1 MEDAV
6 LRCDCCGSGEWREL
20 FTENGI
26 RLGQCP
32 QCDLLSIADI
42 PEMESRMTELEEGH
56 YAGTKKVLGA
66 GKQLEAERVL
76 EDQFRAYVELAQQHV
91 PTGSWLDIG
100 CGAGLLLTLA
110 QQAGYSGEGIELN
123 ADRRAAAAEVTGLPT
138 HGLPVEDVQFADNS
152 FDVISLINVFSHLTS
167 PAATFTELHRIL
179 KRGGV
184 LIMATGEMTAGIQK
198 SHMYNWNLGDHLYF
212 LGDRTMERYGA
223 KVGFDIAHHQRAW
236 FPDLL
241 YSRESL
247 KSKGRSGLR
256 NAVKTTILKTPGA
269 FPVFRSVMLRRD
281 ADSAAYASVFA
292 LRPTGPSGS
301 TRSGSDSGGQS

>member
-1 MEDAV
+1 MEAGAV
-6 LRCDCCGSGEWREL
+6 RCDCCGSGKWHEL

-32 QCDLLSIADI
+32 QCDLLSIADV
-42 PEMESRMTELEEGH
+42 PGLDRRMTELEEGH
-56 YAGTKKVLGA
+56 YAGTRKVLGA
-66 GKQLEAERVL
+66 GRQLEAERVL
-76 EDQFRAYVELAQQHV
+76 EDQFRGYVELAQKFV
-91 PTGSWLDIG
+91 PNGSWLDIG

-110 QQAGYSGEGIELN
+110 QQAGYTGEGIELN
-123 ADRRAAAAEVTGLPT
+123 ADRRAAAAEVTGLPM
-138 HGLPVEDVQFADNS
+138 HGLPVEDVHFIDNS

-167 PAATFTELHRIL
+167 PAATLAELRRIL
-179 KRGGV
+179 KPAGV
-184 LIMATGEMTAGIQK
+184 LVIATGEMTAGIQK

-212 LGDRTMERYGA
+212 LGDRTMERYGE
-223 KVGFDIAHHQRAW
+223 KVGFEVAHHERSW

-269 FPVFRSVMLRRD
+269 FPLFRSLMLRRD
-281 ADSAAYASVFA
+281 AGSAAHASVFA
-292 LRPTGPSGS
+292 LRPIGT
-301 TRSGSDSGGQS
+301 GGQP

>member
-1 MEDAV
+1 MARADR
-6 LRCDCCGSGEWREL
+6 RCDCCGSDEWREL

-32 QCDLLSIADI
+32 ECDLLSIADI
-42 PEMESRMTELEEGH
+42 PARERRMTELEEGH

-76 EDQFRAYVELAQQHV
+76 EDQFRAYVDLARQHV
-91 PTGSWLDIG
+91 PTGRWLDIG
-100 CGAGLLLTLA
+100 CGAGLLLALA
-110 QQAGYSGEGIELN
+110 QEAGYSGEGVELN
-123 ADRRAAAAEVTGLPT
+123 ADRRAAAAEVTGMPM
-138 HGLPVEDVQFADNS
+138 HAQPVEDVHFPDGS

-167 PAATFTELHRIL
+167 PAATFTELRRIL
-179 KRGGV
+179 KPGGV
-184 LIMATGEMTAGIQK
+184 LILATGEMTAGIQK

-212 LGDRTMERYGA
+212 LGDRTMARYGE
-223 KVGFDIAHHQRAW
+223 KVGFDVVEHQRSW

-256 NAVKTTILKTPGA
+256 NAVKTTILRTPGA
-269 FPVFRSVMLRRD
+269 FSLFRSVMLHR
-281 ADSAAYASVFA
+281 AAGSAAHASVFA
-292 LRPTGPSGS
+292 LRPTDTGGPL
-301 TRSGSDSGGQS
+301 

>member
-1 MEDAV
+1 MGAGAV
-6 LRCDCCGSGEWREL
+6 RCDCCGSSEWHEL
-20 FTENGI
+20 FIENGI
-26 RLGQCP
+26 RLGQCR
-32 QCDLLSIADI
+32 QCDLLSIADV
-42 PEMESRMTELEEGH
+42 PGMDRRMTELEDGH
-56 YAGTKKVLGA
+56 YAGTRKVLGA

-76 EDQFRAYVELAQQHV
+76 EDQFRGYVELAQKYV
-91 PTGSWLDIG
+91 PSGSWLDIG

-110 QQAGYSGEGIELN
+110 QQAGYTGEGIELN

-138 HGLPVEDVQFADNS
+138 HGLPVEDVHFVDNS

-167 PAATFTELHRIL
+167 PAATFAELHRIL
-179 KRGGV
+179 KPGGV
-184 LIMATGEMTAGIQK
+184 LIMATGEMTAGIEK

-212 LGDRTMERYGA
+212 LGDRTMERYGE
-223 KVGFDIAHHQRAW
+223 KVGFEVAHHERSW

-269 FPVFRSVMLRRD
+269 FALFRSVMLRRD
-281 ADSAAYASVFA
+281 AGSAAHASVFA
-292 LRPTGPSGS
+292 LRPTG
-301 TRSGSDSGGQS
+301 TGGQP